1 MERAAIRGALQT
13 WGGIMSSKIAQRR
26 RPYRGPALAVTLAV
40 CGPGGFPQAALGADE
55 PEAGSGALEEIVVT
69 ATRRAERLQDIPVSA
84 TAFTQ
89 EKMDVQGLRSIDDLT
104 RLTPGVT
111 FQRDATTSA
120 GNFNDE
126 DSDINIRG
134 VDSTAGTST
143 VGIYIDDTPIQGRHI
158 SFTSFNAFP
167 ALFDLER
174 VEVLRGP
181 QGTLFGAGSEGGTV
195 RFIQP
200 SPDLHTDSVYLR
212 SELAATHDGATTYEL
227 GGAVGGPI
235 VDDTLGFRV
244 SASYREDGGWVD
256 HVNYAS
262 RAVTDANANY
272 QDTVVLRA
280 ALKWAVTDRLSI
292 TPSIYYQQLKLG
304 DTSAYWPSLSD
315 PSAGNFENGNAQRNP
330 STDPFYLAA
339 VKIDWNAPFA
349 QLTSDTSYF
358 SRDQHSISDY
368 TQFDRALFGLTLPP
382 PPGDLGT
389 SHDADNQNNFYQEF
403 RLQSPDPAAR
413 LVWTTGL
420 FYAHL
425 DENTTE
431 HVFDPNLNGEFN
443 AAYGVPFCTP
453 QAPCPN
459 GEILTQPI
467 SQIIDRQYAL
477 FGDATFKAF
486 DSWKLTA
493 GVRASHISY
502 SGDLVYYGPFL
513 SPTSGPLTP
522 LAAVGSNSENP
533 ITPKAVLAYQ
543 PDTADLLYLS
553 AAKGYRPGG
562 INGPLSSI
570 CGSDLASIGLTAGPE
585 IYAADSLWSYEL
597 GVKSSLWDGRMQINA
612 SGFVID
618 WNNIQ
623 QAVYLPACGQ
633 NFVENLGKVRSVGG
647 EVEVQARPVEAL
659 LFDVS
664 VAHVDAKYTHTVCAG
679 PSACTGPDA
688 PSQPVVTAGDRLP
701 GAPWTFLT
709 SAEYDFP
716 AIASRKPYLR
726 VDFQYTTA
734 QTALQPIQDPNN
746 GVSDPTYTGLPETK
760 NLSLRAGLRFGGIDL
775 SLFAQNLGDSQA
787 VLSHTRDT
795 NTSELFYDHTV
806 RPRSIGITATYR
818 R

>member
-1 MERAAIRGALQT
+1 MPSDCDGYGWSLRL
-13 WGGIMSSKIAQRR
+13 
-26 RPYRGPALAVTLAV
+26 PA
-40 CGPGGFPQAALGADE
+40 AALGFACGLAFLGDGKAADGDT
-55 PEAGSGALEEIVVT
+55 PPGGTSLEEIVVT
-69 ATRRAERLQDIPVSA
+69 ATRRAERLQDVAVSA
-84 TAFTQ
+84 TAFSQ
-89 EKMDVQGLRSIDDLT
+89 EKLDIQGLRSIDDLT

-200 SPDLHTDSVYLR
+200 SPDLHSDSVYLR
-212 SELAATHDGATTYEL
+212 SELATTRDGAATYEI

-235 VDDTLGFRV
+235 VEDTLGFRV
-244 SASYREDGGWVD
+244 SASFREDGGWVD
-256 HVNYAS
+256 HVNYAT
-262 RAVTDANANY
+262 RAVTDANSNY
-272 QDTVVLRA
+272 QDTVVVRGA
-280 ALKWAVTDRLSI
+280 MKWAISNRLSI
-292 TPSIYYQQLKLG
+292 TPSIYYQQLRLG

-315 PSAGNFENGNAQRNP
+315 PSANSFENGNAQRNP

-339 VKIDWNAPFA
+339 VKIDWDATFL
-349 QLTSDTSYF
+349 QLTSNTSYF
-358 SRDQHSISDY
+358 SRNQHSISDY

-389 SHDADNQNNFYQEF
+389 SHDADNQNNFYQEI
-403 RLQSPDPAAR
+403 RLQSPDPAAA
-413 LVWTTGL
+413 LVWTTGV
-420 FYAHL
+420 FYSHL

-431 HVFDPNLNGEFN
+431 HVFDPNLNGEYN
-443 AAYGVPFCTP
+443 AAYGVSFCTP

-467 SQIIDRQYAL
+467 SQIIDKQYAL
-477 FGDATFKAF
+477 FGDATFRLF
-486 DSWKLTA
+486 DVWRFTA
-493 GVRASHISY
+493 GVRASHIAY

-522 LAAVGSNSENP
+522 LAAVGSNGENP
-533 ITPKAVLAYQ
+533 ITPKAVVAYQ
-543 PDTADLLYLS
+543 PDAASLWYLS

-570 CGSDLASIGLTAGPE
+570 CGSNLASIGLTSGPE
-585 IYAADSLWSYEL
+585 LYAADSLWSYEL
-597 GVKSSLWDGRMQINA
+597 GAKNSFWSGHMQVNA
-612 SGFVID
+612 SMFVID

-647 EVEVQARPVEAL
+647 EVEVQVRPVDPL

-664 VAHVDAKYTHTVCAG
+664 AAHVDAKYTHTVCAG
-679 PSACTGPDA
+679 PSACTGADA

-716 AIASRKPYLR
+716 GVANRKPYLR
-726 VDFQYTTA
+726 ADFQYTTA

-746 GVSDPTYTGLPETK
+746 GVSDPTYTGLPETR
-760 NLSLRAGLRFGGIDL
+760 NLSLRAGLRFRGMDL
-775 SLFAQNLGDSQA
+775 SLFAQNLTDSHP

-795 NTSELFYDHTV
+795 TTSDLFYDHTI
-806 RPRSIGITATYR
+806 RPRTIGITATYR
-818 R
+818 H

>member
-1 MERAAIRGALQT
+1 MGFGQVPLLNVAQGAEGDAAST
-13 WGGIMSSKIAQRR
+13 
-26 RPYRGPALAVTLAV
+26 VT
-40 CGPGGFPQAALGADE
+40 G
-55 PEAGSGALEEIVVT
+55 LEEIVVT

-89 EKMDVQGLRSIDDLT
+89 EKLDVQGLRTIDDLT

-111 FQRDATTSA
+111 FQRNGTTSS

-200 SPDLHTDSVYLR
+200 SPDLHADSMYVR
-212 SELAATHDGATTYEL
+212 SELATTHNGGATYEL
-227 GGAVGGPI
+227 GAAIGSPI
-235 VDDTLGFRV
+235 IQDKLGFRF
-244 SASYREDGGWVD
+244 SASFREDGGWIN
-256 HVNYAS
+256 HVNYS
-262 RAVTDANANY
+262 NQAVTYPNSNY
-272 QDTVVLRA
+272 QDTVVVRG
-280 ALKWAVTDRLSI
+280 ALKWALTDQVSI
-292 TPSIYYQQLKLG
+292 TPSVYYQELRLG

-315 PSAGNFENGNAQRNP
+315 PSASNFENGNAQRNT

-339 VKIDWNAPFA
+339 IKVVWDAGFA
-349 QLTSDTSYF
+349 HLTSNTSYF
-358 SRDQHSISDY
+358 SRNQHSISDY
-368 TQFDRALFGLTLPP
+368 TEFDRALFGLTLPP
-382 PPGDLGT
+382 PLGDVAT

-403 RLQSPDPAAR
+403 RVQSVDAAAT
-413 LVWTTGL
+413 LVWTAGL

-431 HVFDPNLNGEFN
+431 TVFDPNLNNEYDI
-443 AAYGVPFCTP
+443 AYGTPFCSP

-459 GEILTQPI
+459 GEILTQPV
-467 SQIIDRQYAL
+467 SQIIDTQYAL
-477 FGDATFKAF
+477 FGDAAFKIT

-493 GVRASHISY
+493 GVRASHIAY
-502 SGDLVYYGPFL
+502 RGDLVYYGPFL
-513 SPTSGPLTP
+513 SPTAGPLTP
-522 LAAVGSNSENP
+522 LAAAGSNSEDP
-533 ITPKAVLAYQ
+533 ITPKAVVAYQ
-543 PDTADLLYLS
+543 PDPGNLFYAS

-562 INGPLSSI
+562 INGEVSSL
-570 CGSDLASIGLTAGPE
+570 CGPNLASIGLTDRPE

-597 GVKSSLWDGRMQINA
+597 GAKNSLFDGRMQINA
-612 SGFVID
+612 SAFVID

-623 QAVYLPACGQ
+623 QAVYLPGCGQ

-647 EVEVQARPVEAL
+647 EFEMQTRPVEAL
-659 LFDVS
+659 RLDLS
-664 VAHVDAKYTHTVCAG
+664 VAHVDAKYTGTVCAG
-679 PSACTGPDA
+679 TSACTGVGA
-688 PSQPVVTAGDRLP
+688 PAQPVVTEGDRLP
-701 GAPWTFLT
+701 GAPWTFLA
-709 SAEYDFP
+709 SVEYDFP
-716 AIASRKPYLR
+716 AIENRKPYLR
-726 VDFQYTTA
+726 IDYQLATA

-746 GVSDPTYTGLPETK
+746 GVSDPTYTGLPQIK
-760 NLSLRAGLRFGGIDL
+760 NLSLRAGLRWGGFDL
-775 SLFAQNLGDSQA
+775 SLFGQNLTDSHP
-787 VLSHTRDT
+787 VLTHSEDT
-795 NTSELFYDHTV
+795 TTSGLFYDHTI
-806 RPRSIGITATYR
+806 RPRTIGITATYR